1 MRRAAG
7 GWPLVYH
14 PTTRV
19 LAVLAL
25 LRAHGRMTGAEL
37 ARRLEVDTRTLRR
50 YVTMLQ
56 DLGVPVM
63 AERGRTGAYV
73 LAPDYRLPPLT
84 FTSDEVLALT
94 VGLMAARGLGLAEI
108 TPAVESAQAK
118 IEEAMTPEL
127 AERVRALTAT
137 LMLDLG
143 KPQTPSSR
151 QTMMTLSSAAQ
162 AQQRVQMAYRSTGGK
177 ATERDFDPYGLA
189 FRQGKWYVVGYCH
202 LRRELRSFRV
212 DRITHAEITGT
223 HFERPADF
231 DAIQHVVTGI
241 ATMPRQ
247 YAFEV
252 LLQTDLETAQGEMM
266 QVLGVLEPC
275 DDGLLLRGTADN
287 LDWVAGQLAAFSF
300 GFAVHTPDELRDA
313 LRRLAVKLTDVAK
326 S

>member
-1 MRRAAG
+1 M
-7 GWPLVYH
+7 YH

-37 ARRLEVDTRTLRR
+37 ARRLEVDARTLRR

-73 LAPDYRLPPLT
+73 LAPEHRLPPLT

-94 VGLMAARGLGLAEI
+94 VGLMAARGMGLAEI
-108 TPAVESAQAK
+108 APAVESAQAK

-143 KPQTPSSR
+143 KPQASSSR
-151 QTMMTLSSAAQ
+151 ETMMTLSSAAQ
-162 AQQRVQMAYRSTGGK
+162 AQRRVHMAYSTGGK

-189 FRQGKWYVVGYCH
+189 FRQGKWYAVGYCH

-212 DRITHAEITGT
+212 DRIKDAEITGV

-231 DAIQHVVTGI
+231 DAMQHVVSGI
-241 ATMPRQ
+241 ATMPRS
-247 YAFEV
+247 YGFEV
-252 LLQTDLETAQGEMM
+252 LLQTDLATAQGEMM
-266 QVLGVLEPC
+266 QVLGTLEPC
-275 DDGLLLRGTADN
+275 DCGLLLRGTADN

-300 GFAVHTPDELRDA
+300 GFVVIAPDELRNA
-313 LRRLAVKLTDVAK
+313 LRRQAAKLTDAAGSHAVP
-326 S
+326 